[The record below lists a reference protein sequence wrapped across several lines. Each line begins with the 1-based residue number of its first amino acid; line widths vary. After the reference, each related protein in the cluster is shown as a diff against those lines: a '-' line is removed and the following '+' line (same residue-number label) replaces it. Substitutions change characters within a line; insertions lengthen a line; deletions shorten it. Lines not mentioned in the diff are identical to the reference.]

1 MCCDSG
7 PNITQDPNV
16 AAAAAKQADVAQKAE
31 SFGENFYKNTMSPLL
46 AQQTSAS
53 KQAVDQ
59 QAQLFA
65 LQMPMAQAQAEQYQK
80 YGLPAQQ
87 NYYNMVN
94 QYSQPEEYERQAQ
107 TAMGDVTN
115 AQHIQ
120 QQAMNQNLAARGI
133 DPTSGMALGM
143 QNQSN
148 IMGAAAGAAAANR
161 ARNAARAMG
170 MQLTAGAADFAS
182 GRPAANISMFA
193 GGAGNASNSMS
204 NIANSAIG
212 AAGQAGAIPMQG
224 YGLASNAY
232 GSQMSTYGSLAA
244 AQAQA
249 DAQSS
254 AGVGSF
260 LGSIGGALLSP
271 MTAGGSTVL
280 GSLMGSD
287 RRLKKDIVRI
297 GELENGLSLYEYEYV
312 TGGGRTIGVMADEVE
327 KVLPA
332 AVYTRPDGFKM
343 VDYGMLG

>member
-7 PNITQDPNV
+7 PSITQDPNV
-16 AAAAAKQADVAQKAE
+16 AAAAEKQAEAANRAE
-31 SFGENFYKNTMSPLL
+31 AFGEKFYKDTMAPLL
-46 AQQTSAS
+46 AQQMNSS
-53 KQAVDQ
+53 KQATDQ

-107 TAMGDVTN
+107 TAMGDFTN
-115 AQHIQ
+115 AQQVQ
-120 QQAMNQNLAARGI
+120 QQTMNQSLAARGI

-143 QNQSN
+143 QNQAN
-148 IMGAAAGAAAANR
+148 IMGAAASSAAANR

-182 GRPAANISMFA
+182 GRPAANIGMFA
-193 GGAGNASNSMS
+193 SGAGNASNSMA
-204 NIANSAIG
+204 NIGNSAIG

-224 YGLASNAY
+224 YGMAANAY

-254 AGVGSF
+254 AGMGSF

-271 MTAGGSTVL
+271 VTAGGSTVL
-280 GSLMGSD
+280 SSLMGSD
-287 RRLKKDIVRI
+287 RRLKKNIVRI
-297 GELENGLSLYEYEYV
+297 GELDNGLSLYEYEYV
-312 TGGGRTIGVMADEVE
+312 TGGGRTTGVMADEVE
-327 KVLPA
+327 MVLPE